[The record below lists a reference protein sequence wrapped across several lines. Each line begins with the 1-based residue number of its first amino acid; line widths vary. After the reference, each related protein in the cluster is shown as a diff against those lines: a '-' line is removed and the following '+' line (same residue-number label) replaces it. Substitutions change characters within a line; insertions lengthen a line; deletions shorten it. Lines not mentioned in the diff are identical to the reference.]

1 MFMAKLDSGCV
12 RWWTPLREVRGFRSL
27 LLGCLR
33 LGTGILG
40 AQMIPE
46 VFKMQKKNNHVMI
59 TIMIE
64 QTTFL
69 AGECGNTLNKPSGST
84 TRGSFSCLVLKVL
97 SLDTKSEEEKM

>member
-1 MFMAKLDSGCV
+1 MFMAKLDSGYV
-12 RWWTPLREVRGFRSL
+12 RWWTPLREGPGFRSL

-40 AQMIPE
+40 AQMMPE
-46 VFKMQKKNNHVMI
+46 VFKMQKNSDMN

-84 TRGSFSCLVLKVL
+84 A
-97 SLDTKSEEEKM
+97 

>member
-1 MFMAKLDSGCV
+1 MFMAKLDSGYV
-12 RWWTPLREVRGFRSL
+12 RWWTPLQEEQAFRSL

-46 VFKMQKKNNHVMI
+46 VLKMQKNSDMN

-84 TRGSFSCLVLKVL
+84 ARGSFSCLLLKVL
-97 SLDTKSEEEKM
+97 SVDSRHQI